1 MQEQDVGD
9 YELKIESFNTL
20 SSEQSAL
27 LTESILITIKERIE
41 EQVSLPRFKEELP
54 IFMANVG
61 TEVTW
66 QLPDIYEGS
75 HPLGEILI
83 DMSYQLKP
91 FITFDK
97 DARKIKF
104 NGNI

>member
-66 QLPDIYEGS
+66 
-75 HPLGEILI
+75 
-83 DMSYQLKP
+83 
-91 FITFDK
+91 
-97 DARKIKF
+97 
-104 NGNI
+104 